1 LVNGLLLLV
10 LIGVAVPLWRVIM
23 MAVTPLGYIDTSG
36 LGLYVPPWRW
46 SFEAFR
52 QLLTQSQFLQATSN
66 SLIITFGG
74 TALNLALTVPLA
86 YALSVR
92 TLPGRRFFI
101 GFILLTYLFSA
112 GLVPTYLV
120 VQRLGLIDSLL
131 AVILPTGVSVYNT
144 LVMKGFFEGLPEE
157 LKEAARIDGAS
168 ELQILTRV
176 VMPLSMPI
184 ILTIGMFYAVAHW
197 NEFFTAILY
206 LNNAKLQ
213 PLPVL
218 LRNFLN
224 GANLNENIEASAF
237 SAASIES
244 LKAAAVLL
252 TMLPMVVLYPWIQR
266 YFTKGALTGS
276 IKG

>member
-1 LVNGLLLLV
+1 ERAMLRLRTRSDPGFQILVNGLLLLV
-10 LIGVAVPLWRVIM
+10 LIGVAVPLWRVSM
-23 MAVTPLGYIDTSG
+23 MAVSPLGYIDTSG

-52 QLLTQSQFLQATSN
+52 QLLTQSQFLRATSN

-131 AVILPTGVSVYNT
+131 AVILPTGVNVYST

-168 ELQILTRV
+168 EL
-176 VMPLSMPI
+176 
-184 ILTIGMFYAVAHW
+184 
-197 NEFFTAILY
+197 
-206 LNNAKLQ
+206 
-213 PLPVL
+213 
-218 LRNFLN
+218 
-224 GANLNENIEASAF
+224 
-237 SAASIES
+237 
-244 LKAAAVLL
+244 
-252 TMLPMVVLYPWIQR
+252 
-266 YFTKGALTGS
+266 
-276 IKG
+276 